1 MTEPTTQEVPLPW
14 YTKTWSTLKTAHPA
28 WLIVI

>member
-1 MTEPTTQEVPLPW
+1 MTEPTTQETPIPW
-14 YTKTWSTLKTAHPA
+14 YTKTWNIIKTSHPA